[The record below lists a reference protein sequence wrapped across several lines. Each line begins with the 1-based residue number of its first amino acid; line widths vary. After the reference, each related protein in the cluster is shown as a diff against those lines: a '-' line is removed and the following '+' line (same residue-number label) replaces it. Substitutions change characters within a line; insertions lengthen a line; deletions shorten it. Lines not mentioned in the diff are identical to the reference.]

1 MGQQQ
6 ILLIVLGMIVVG
18 VAIVLGFAM
27 FDSSS
32 VQASRDSLT
41 NDMLHLSSL
50 AVAYYHKPA
59 ILGGGGNSFTG
70 WQIPDSFNK
79 YESGKIKYKYQ
90 AKKDRVVITGTGT
103 AIGNNGTSK
112 IQMKIFVY
120 PNKDVEY
127 KLIN

>member
-32 VQASRDSLT
+32 VQANRDSLT

-59 ILGGGGNSFTG
+59 MLGGGGDSFAG
-70 WQIPDSFNK
+70 WKIPDQFKK
-79 YESGKIKYKYQ
+79 YEDGKVKFNYQ

-103 AIGNNGTSK
+103 AIGNNGT
-112 IQMKIFVY
+112 
-120 PNKDVEY
+120 
-127 KLIN
+127 